1 MLFGRDVY
9 EFFSAAR
16 SNTMIGSG
24 TYMQFAFPLIL
35 VVFFLILIRRFVGA
49 LQESE
54 QLNRE
59 LEQRVA
65 AIDTQLQ
72 ASCAAN
78 RTWELKEATEQQ
90 KQKIYRDL
98 HEDVGARLV
107 SIMHTSESG
116 GQSKLAQSALASL
129 RETVSSGNFQDE
141 KLVDMLTDA
150 GHNIEARC
158 HNSDLSFT
166 APSLDQVRDIVFSGN
181 RCYHIKRILQEVVS
195 NIIKHADAAEVVME
209 VAVAGDT
216 LQLNLA
222 DDGHGLP
229 PAVEAGNGMTNIRFR
244 AREIRG
250 EAAWLANPAGWGCRF
265 QLRLALTST

>member
-49 LQESE
+49 VQESE

-98 HEDVGARLV
+98 HHA
-107 SIMHTSESG
+107 H
-116 GQSKLAQSALASL
+116 
-129 RETVSSGNFQDE
+129 
-141 KLVDMLTDA
+141 
-150 GHNIEARC
+150 
-158 HNSDLSFT
+158 
-166 APSLDQVRDIVFSGN
+166 
-181 RCYHIKRILQEVVS
+181 KR
-195 NIIKHADAAEVVME
+195 KRR
-209 VAVAGDT
+209 
-216 LQLNLA
+216 
-222 DDGHGLP
+222 
-229 PAVEAGNGMTNIRFR
+229 AVEAGAVRTGLV
-244 AREIRG
+244 ARDGIEWQFPGRKTGGHADRCRSQHRG
-250 EAAWLANPAGWGCRF
+250 
-265 QLRLALTST
+265 ALP